1 MGHEWKHSSASCPFV
16 SLFETNTCWA
26 TFGHMSWEFPRSG
39 RATFPP
45 PARRSPLRVW
55 WTTRNW
61 VWMIP
66 TLSIKAATR
75 LTPLYPFVLQ
85 YMAIGCWSPKCA
97 FVWKCGTVPQIH
109 QNWLFLV
116 AYPIFKHCHIHYSLV
131 NYPCFI
137 VKSPFNL
144 WFPMTRGCPCLG
156 QHPEELLA
164 TVLLAVST
172 LLDASWPMDE

>member
-1 MGHEWKHSSASCPFV
+1 MNGNIVPQVVLLFPFLKPTHAGPHSATWFENSQDLGGRLFLLRQEGVLSECGELPGTESEWSRPSASK
-16 SLFETNTCWA
+16 LRQ
-26 TFGHMSWEFPRSG
+26 G
-39 RATFPP
+39 
-45 PARRSPLRVW
+45 SPLC
-55 WTTRNW
+55 
-61 VWMIP
+61 I
-66 TLSIKAATR
+66 L
-75 LTPLYPFVLQ
+75 LC
-85 YMAIGCWSPKCA
+85 YMATGCWSPKCA

-131 NYPCFI
+131 NYQCFI